1 MTDRRRHRLL
11 ACLSALALVLPQAW
25 GEDRPADPTA
35 TTRQSQRDALEPF
48 QSLVGGWR
56 GVGQPRRGSNVGAW
70 SETAEWVWD
79 LKGEQGPALCV
90 TFAEGKQL
98 LSARL
103 RWDPR
108 EEQYVFEG
116 VFADKSMRTFTGRRM
131 GNRLVLET
139 VADDDS
145 IHQVTLTLLNE
156 KRTLLLY
163 QIRTPKG
170 TQFNRVAEVG
180 YTRAGTRL
188 AEEGVT
194 GRECIVTGG
203 LGTIRVEHKGNSYW
217 VCCTGCRD
225 AFLDD
230 PEGILAEAAA
240 RAKKRP

>member
-35 TTRQSQRDALEPF
+35 TTRQSQLFSLGKRDAE
-48 QSLVGGWR
+48 
-56 GVGQPRRGSNVGAW
+56 
-70 SETAEWVWD
+70 
-79 LKGEQGPALCV
+79 CV

>member
-1 MTDRRRHRLL
+1 MSSHVLRRFLSGL
-11 ACLSALALVLPQAW
+11 CLFALAVPKALGVQ
-25 GEDRPADPTA
+25 EPATA
-35 TTRQSQRDALEPF
+35 TAATRQAQREALEPF

-70 SETAEWVWD
+70 SETAEWIWD
-79 LKGEQGPALCV
+79 LKDEQGPALCV
-90 TFAEGKQL
+90 SFAEGKQL
-98 LSARL
+98 RSARL

-108 EEQYVFEG
+108 EEQYVLDG
-116 VFADKSMRTFTGRRM
+116 DYADNTSRRFTGRRN

-139 VADDDS
+139 IADDETT
-145 IHQVTLTLLNE
+145 HQVTLTLLNE

-163 QIRTPKG
+163 QVRTAKG

-180 YTRAGTRL
+180 YTRAGTKL
-188 AEEGVT
+188 AEEGIT

-203 LGTIRVEHKGNSYW
+203 LGSIQVEYRGKSYW
-217 VCCTGCRD
+217 VCCTGCRE

-230 PEGILAEAAA
+230 PDGILAEAAA